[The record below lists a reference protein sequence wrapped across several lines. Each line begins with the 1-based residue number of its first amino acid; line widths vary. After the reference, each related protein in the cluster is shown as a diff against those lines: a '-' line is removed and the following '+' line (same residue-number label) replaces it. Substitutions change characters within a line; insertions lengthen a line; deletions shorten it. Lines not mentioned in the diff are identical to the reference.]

1 MKWLIRGLYLSLFVV
16 VVGGFF
22 FLMYGE
28 IPAPV
33 ATIEKV
39 IPLDNFK
46 HKQIAERSEKP
57 VPVEKVEATVSL
69 DGVQYKQSTE

>member
-1 MKWLIRGLYLSLFVV
+1 MTLSILEERKLMKWLIRGLYLAFLGI

-33 ATIEKV
+33 TKVEKV
-39 IPLDNFK
+39 ISNDRFK
-46 HKQIAERSEKP
+46 TKRPAE
-57 VPVEKVEATVSL
+57 
-69 DGVQYKQSTE
+69 